1 MVKVLVV
8 LTLVL
13 NLRLVL
19 LKRLLVELG
28 LLVLLQSDGQPLR
41 MQLMVVRVLLVLLQ
55 LLVRR
60 EPRVVMVV
68 MVVVMG
74 TVRMQEL
81 LLVRLLLF
89 RREGSP
95 LLLLQREM
103 QLLLLEEEGRELCHL
118 AGDGAGVRRV
128 WRAHPRRLLVAEV
141 ATDRR

>member
-41 MQLMVVRVLLVLLQ
+41 MQLMVVRVLLVLLE

-68 MVVVMG
+68 VMG
-74 TVRMQEL
+74 TVRLQEL